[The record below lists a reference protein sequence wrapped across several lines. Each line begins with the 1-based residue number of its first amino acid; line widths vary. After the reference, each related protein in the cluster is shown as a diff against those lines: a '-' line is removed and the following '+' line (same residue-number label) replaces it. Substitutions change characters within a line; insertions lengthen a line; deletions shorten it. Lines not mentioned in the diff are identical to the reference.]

1 METAQLLPKAPT
13 FERDCPI
20 RMVLDRIADKWTVMM
35 MSLLS
40 DGAPHRFNE
49 LRRNVEGISQKM
61 LTQTLRD
68 MERDGLVVRTLYA
81 EVPPRV
87 EYALTSLG
95 LTLCEP
101 IIQLGDWAIAHVDE
115 IRVAQAEFDA
125 RSTRR
130 RAME

>member
-1 METAQLLPKAPT
+1 METALLPKAPA

-20 RMVLDRIADKWTVMM
+20 RMVIDRIADKWTVMM
-35 MSLLS
+35 LSLLS

-68 MERDGLVVRTLYA
+68 LERDGLVARTVYA

-87 EYALTSLG
+87 EYVLTPLG
-95 LTLCEP
+95 VTLCGP
-101 IIQLGDWAIAHVDE
+101 IAALGEWAIAHVDE
-115 IRVAQAEFDA
+115 VKRAQAKFDA
-125 RSTRR
+125 R
-130 RAME
+130 